1 MIYLDYAA
9 SAPVS
14 AAAMAA
20 AAPFFTECFANPAS
34 IHALGRKAAL
44 AVMAARGQCAAALG
58 ASPEEIFFTSG
69 GTESDNWAVFSAAA
83 RDPRRRHV
91 VTSAIEHPAVLSAC
105 AELERRGCEITRIL
119 PDSEGL
125 ISPQDVERALRPDTA
140 LCTIMAANNEVGT
153 LQPVDEI
160 AALCNAHGVLFHTD
174 AVQAAGNIPLDLR
187 ELRADMLT
195 LSAHKLGG
203 FKGSGLLFIRRGTE
217 LPPYIYGGGQQHGMR
232 SGTENVPAVCA
243 LGAALEEA
251 ARDIPKKAAQTAEVR
266 NALTERLSRIPRAHL
281 NGSRERRLC
290 GNVNFSFEGVE
301 GESLVLNLDIAG
313 VCASSASACAGGTG
327 ARSHVLR
334 AMGLDGERLR
344 GSLRLTLSHATTM
357 REALSAAEIT
367 AQCVER
373 LRALTEG

>member
-34 IHALGRKAAL
+34 IHAHGRKAAL
-44 AVMAARGQCAAALG
+44 AVMAAREQCAQALG

-83 RDPRRRHV
+83 RDPRRRHI

-105 AELERRGCEITRIL
+105 AELERRGCEVTRVL
-119 PDSEGL
+119 PDGEGL

-140 LCTIMAANNEVGT
+140 LCTIMTANNEVGT
-153 LQPVDEI
+153 VQPVDEI
-160 AALCNAHGVLFHTD
+160 AALCSARGVLFHTD
-174 AVQAAGNIPLDLR
+174 AVQAAGSLPLDMGR
-187 ELRADMLT
+187 LRADMLS

-203 FKGSGLLFIRRGTE
+203 FKGSGLLYVRRGTE
-217 LPPYIYGGGQQHGMR
+217 LSPYIYGGGQQRGMR

-251 ARDIPKKAAQTAEVR
+251 TRDIPQKAARTAAVR
-266 NALTERLSRIPRAHL
+266 DALIDRLSLIPRARL
-281 NGSRERRLC
+281 NGSREKRLC

-301 GESLVLNLDIAG
+301 GESLVLNLDLAG

-327 ARSHVLR
+327 ARSHVLS
-334 AMGLDGERLR
+334 AMGLDEERLR
-344 GSLRLTLSHATTM
+344 GSLRLTLSHAVTM
-357 REALSAAEIT
+357 QQALSAAELT
-367 AQCVER
+367 ARCVER
-373 LRALTEG
+373 LRALSEG

>member
-34 IHALGRKAAL
+34 IHAHGRKAAL
-44 AVMAARGQCAAALG
+44 AVMAAREQCAQALG

-83 RDPRRRHV
+83 RDPRRRHI

-105 AELERRGCEITRIL
+105 AELERRGCEVTRVL

-140 LCTIMAANNEVGT
+140 LCTIMTANNEVGT
-153 LQPVDEI
+153 VQPVGEI
-160 AALCNAHGVLFHTD
+160 AALCQERGVLFHTD
-174 AVQAAGNIPLDLR
+174 AVQAAGCLPLDMGR
-187 ELRADMLT
+187 LRADMLS

-203 FKGSGLLFIRRGTE
+203 FKGSGLLYVRRGTE
-217 LPPYIYGGGQQHGMR
+217 LPPYIYGGGQQRGMR

-251 ARDIPKKAAQTAEVR
+251 ARDIPQKAARTAATR
-266 NALTERLSRIPRAHL
+266 DALIERLSLIPRARL
-281 NGSRERRLC
+281 NGSREKRLC

-301 GESLVLNLDIAG
+301 GESLVLNLDLAG

-334 AMGLDGERLR
+334 AMGLDAERLR

-357 REALSAAEIT
+357 QQALAAAELT
-367 AQCVER
+367 ARCVER
-373 LRALTEG
+373 LRALSEG

>member
-34 IHALGRKAAL
+34 IHAHGRKAAL
-44 AVMAARGQCAAALG
+44 AVMAAREQCAQALG

-83 RDPRRRHV
+83 RDPRRRHI

-105 AELERRGCEITRIL
+105 AELERRGYDVTRVL
-119 PDSEGL
+119 PDGEGL

-140 LCTIMAANNEVGT
+140 LCTIMTANNEVGT
-153 LQPVDEI
+153 VQPVDEI
-160 AALCNAHGVLFHTD
+160 AALCGAHGVLFHTD
-174 AVQAAGNIPLDLR
+174 AVQAAGSLPLDMGR
-187 ELRADMLT
+187 LRADMLS

-203 FKGSGLLFIRRGTE
+203 FKGSGLLYVRRGTE
-217 LPPYIYGGGQQHGMR
+217 LPPYIYGGGQQRGMR

-251 ARDIPKKAAQTAEVR
+251 ARDIPRKAAQTAAVR
-266 NALTERLSRIPRAHL
+266 DALIDRLSLIPRARL
-281 NGSRERRLC
+281 NGSREKRLC

-301 GESLVLNLDIAG
+301 GESLVLNLDLAG

-334 AMGLDGERLR
+334 AMGLDEERLR
-344 GSLRLTLSHATTM
+344 GSLRLTLSHAVTM
-357 REALSAAEIT
+357 QQALTAAELT
-367 AQCVER
+367 ARCVER
-373 LRALTEG
+373 LRALSEG

>member
-34 IHALGRKAAL
+34 IHAHGRKAAL
-44 AVMAARGQCAAALG
+44 AVMAARERCAQALG

-83 RDPRRRHV
+83 RDPRRRHI

-105 AELERRGCEITRIL
+105 AELERRGYEVTRVL
-119 PDSEGL
+119 PDGEGL

-140 LCTIMAANNEVGT
+140 LCTIMTANNEVGT
-153 LQPVDEI
+153 VQPVDEI
-160 AALCNAHGVLFHTD
+160 AALCDAHGVLFHTD

-187 ELRADMLT
+187 ELRADMLS

-203 FKGSGLLFIRRGTE
+203 FKGSGLLYVRRGTE
-217 LPPYIYGGGQQHGMR
+217 LPPYVFGGGQQRGMR

-243 LGAALEEA
+243 LGVALEEA
-251 ARDIPKKAAQTAEVR
+251 ARDIPRKAAQTAAVR
-266 NALTERLSRIPRAHL
+266 NALIDRLSLIPRARL
-281 NGSRERRLC
+281 NGSREKRLC

-301 GESLVLNLDIAG
+301 GESLVLNLDLAG